1 MLQFAWMLLT
11 DARAR
16 ASVARERGASAL
28 EWAIIAAI
36 VVVAATAVGAVV
48 YKVVTNKASNIEDCG
63 NVPAGTKC

>member
-1 MLQFAWMLLT
+1 MLQFAWMLLS

-36 VVVAATAVGAVV
+36 VVVAATAIGAVV
-48 YKVVTNKASNIEDCG
+48 YKVVTNNASKVEQCG
-63 NVPAGTKC
+63 NLPAGSQC

>member
-1 MLQFAWMLLT
+1 MLQFAWMLLL

-36 VVVAATAVGAVV
+36 VVIAATAIGGVILH
-48 YKVVTNKASNIEDCG
+48 VVTKDAGQISKCG
-63 NVPAGTKC
+63 NLPAGTKC